1 MIILLWH
8 TFCVMFWWKINFLL
22 DENNEKN
29 YLISTQP
36 GTRLQ
41 ISTHPQGPKIKLAPR
56 EPINWI
62 LYLTNVWC
70 DICIHIACTVK
81 NAKKNTV
88 QKKLNIVTG
97 SVYWHQT
104 GHSWHRSQCLAAVWI
119 SFLDYLP
126 QALRGLIL

>member
-1 MIILLWH
+1 MSAQHINKH
-8 TFCVMFWWKINFLL
+8 T
-22 DENNEKN
+22 
-29 YLISTQP
+29 P
-36 GTRLQ
+36 Q
-41 ISTHPQGPKIKLAPR
+41 IRTHPKAQKFNLAPR
-56 EPINWI
+56 APINQI
-62 LYLTNVWC
+62 FYLTNVWC
-70 DICIHIACTVK
+70 DNCIHIACTVK

-97 SVYWHQT
+97 SVCWHQT

>member
-1 MIILLWH
+1 MSAQPG
-8 TFCVMFWWKINFLL
+8 T
-22 DENNEKN
+22 
-29 YLISTQP
+29 STQP
-36 GTRLQ
+36 KAQ
-41 ISTHPQGPKIKLAPR
+41 KFNLAPR
-56 EPINWI
+56 APINQI

-81 NAKKNTV
+81 NVKKNTV

-97 SVYWHQT
+97 SVCWHQT